1 MRTFLLVALS
11 VIVAHLASSSPVAA
25 PSHEDVLA
33 QLQSMQEQ
41 MDAMRAQL
49 AEKKAV
55 PSVAERFTQ
64 QKRMVAWQPMKR
76 SGSSGV
82 DIDRETLFRA
92 IEARLMEVLAAGER
106 LGISPEEI
114 LEHIRERNTRI

>member
-1 MRTFLLVALS
+1 MRYS
-11 VIVAHLASSSPVAA
+11 IDDRIVITVASSSPVA
-25 PSHEDVLA
+25 PSNEDVLA

-41 MDAMRAQL
+41 MNALRAQL
-49 AEKKAV
+49 APKQDQTESDLA
-55 PSVAERFTQ
+55 PPQ

-76 SGSSGV
+76 SGY
-82 DIDRETLFRA
+82 DFETLFRA